1 MKMFEASAAGF
12 TLVEIVVTLLM
23 AGVLGASLY
32 QYMGSALTGGAV
44 PIKRLKA
51 TIDLQA
57 VVENVVGDF
66 EQRNPA
72 VESDW
77 TALRNDIGAP
87 GTEHT
92 NAYGTYR
99 VVRNEYIRFAGTGT
113 EAGDTYGTPADN
125 VLRVTLANSLDEH
138 LTALLVR
145 PTP

>member
-1 MKMFEASAAGF
+1 MKMPEAAAGF
-12 TLVEIVVTLLM
+12 TLVEIVVTLLI

-32 QYMGSALTGGAV
+32 QYMGSALTGSTV
-44 PIKRLKA
+44 PVKRLKA

-57 VVENVVGDF
+57 VVENLVGDF
-66 EQRNPA
+66 EQRNPV

-87 GTEHT
+87 ATEQT

-99 VVRNEYIRFAGTGT
+99 VVRNEYIRFAGTGA
-113 EAGDTYGTPADN
+113 EAADTYGTPPDN